1 MRRNCCHISLA
12 FVLKVLN
19 YLQTFVGISIILYSA
34 WMLNQWSH
42 HVPVFPPSAP
52 PPDSSAQLLL
62 NSRSAGAFADR
73 VTPLDFAAD
82 MVSGL
87 DVGIGVVLND
97 FKFPAPWAEVM
108 TQFCRPINMTQTEHL
123 RKGGPYGCAQTLP
136 PPSLLLL
143 IRNLYTLLV
152 TVLLLIEAA
161 LVAFIAIDRQ
171 WEQIL
176 PVDPTGEL
184 NSLRS
189 FIEKNVAIC
198 KWVGIAIV
206 VVQALSL
213 LLSFVLRALV
223 SPRRGEFDYEDDCE
237 NTRSRTREPL
247 LNSQLGQTSA
257 GRSDLW
263 SSLVREKYGLNNGDK
278 VLNQNASGT
287 KDIAIDDRQNSKVL
301 FQA

>member
-97 FKFPAPWAEVM
+97 FKFPAPWAE
-108 TQFCRPINMTQTEHL
+108 
-123 RKGGPYGCAQTLP
+123 
-136 PPSLLLL
+136 
-143 IRNLYTLLV
+143 YTLLV

-257 GRSDLW
+257 GHSDLW

>member
-97 FKFPAPWAEVM
+97 FKFPAPWFIYSFMGVGVVLCCVSFIGCIAAEA
-108 TQFCRPINMTQTEHL
+108 IN
-123 RKGGPYGCAQTLP
+123 GCCLCF
-136 PPSLLLL
+136 
-143 IRNLYTLLV
+143 YTLLV

-257 GRSDLW
+257 GHSDLW

-278 VLNQNASGT
+278 VLSQNASGST
-287 KDIAIDDRQNSKVL
+287 KNK
-301 FQA
+301 